1 MGKYR
6 FQLKTQSWATPLVG
20 GWKNEEEPEKETKKQ
35 YLLRKGRGGAEND
48 IFNADKENKE
58 VVIKR
63 SKS

>member
-6 FQLKTQSWATPLVG
+6 FQLKTQSWAAPLVG
-20 GWKNEEEPEKETKKQ
+20 GWKNEEEREKETKKQ
-35 YLLRKGRGGAEND
+35 YLLRREEKEN
-48 IFNADKENKE
+48 IFDAGKENKE